1 MSHTTIRPRR
11 FRRLAAGLT
20 VAAGVTATTLL
31 GAAPAHAQTNTV
43 TAVVSGGGTLVVRG
57 TSNGETI
64 TAENGNGTITVSS
77 STAITPQFG
86 CKPAAGGKVICV
98 GVNFVKLIGLGGADV
113 LRNNSLTRSE
123 LSGGAGN
130 DRVIGGSVD
139 DRLFG
144 GTDTD
149 EAIGNGGFDTCAAET
164 ESGCEA

>member
-1 MSHTTIRPRR
+1 MSTTTLRL
-11 FRRLAAGLT
+11 RRLSAGLA

-43 TAVVSGGGTLVVRG
+43 TAVVAGGGTLVVRG
-57 TSNGETI
+57 TFGPETI
-64 TAENGNGTITVSS
+64 TAENGNGVITVSS
-77 STAITPQFG
+77 SIAITPQFG
-86 CKPAAGGKVICV
+86 CKPTAGGKVICT
-98 GVNFVKLIGLGGADV
+98 GVNFVKLIGLGGADE

-130 DRVIGGSVD
+130 DRLVGGSPD

>member
-31 GAAPAHAQTNTV
+31 GAAPAHAQSGTV
-43 TAVVSGGGTLVVRG
+43 TAVVAGGGTLVVKG
-57 TSNGETI
+57 TALGETI

-86 CKPAAGGKVICV
+86 CKPAALGKVICT
-98 GVNFVKLIGLGGADV
+98 GVTIVKLSGLGGDDE
-113 LRNNSLTRSE
+113 LRNNSTTRSE

-130 DRVIGGSVD
+130 DRVIGGSRD

-144 GTDTD
+144 GTGVD
-149 EAIGNGGFDTCAAET
+149 EAVGNGGFDTCAAEK
-164 ESGCEA
+164 EFSCEA